1 LPPLPRHQFL
11 QALTKFIKKNAVKP
25 FELPKKE
32 KASKKDKE
40 SEEEEK
46 ETKDEL

>member
-1 LPPLPRHQFL
+1 M
-11 QALTKFIKKNAVKP
+11 TKFIKKNAVKS

-32 KASKKDKE
+32 KSAKKDKE